1 MVIMLILRVFGMR
14 YPTLVSVKRKM
25 ATLTMGVKMRVNRWN
40 TNSQRE
46 NGPKC
51 YEHTDAV
58 EFRRSYHQTLNTSRN
73 LPAECCTSI
82 HHGWRYRCKH
92 HTTLPLHRKRYT
104 TIFFSLLYPNNRSY
118 PLVLRGIPQRCRDR
132 RPSLPRVAVISVSE
146 SLPGLATRL
155 GVLSILGLL
164 SLPEW
169 LWRTNPELSSG
180 ISQILALT

>member
-1 MVIMLILRVFGMR
+1 VRRALWFRQPAAAKNFAQRTGKSAQTILSNTFFKGFMVIMLILRVFGMR

-51 YEHTDAV
+51 YEHMDAV

-104 TIFFSLLYPNNRSY
+104 TIFLPPICKQPQLPVGSPGSPPKVQRQTTIIAEG
-118 PLVLRGIPQRCRDR
+118 RGYK
-132 RPSLPRVAVISVSE
+132 
-146 SLPGLATRL
+146 RL
-155 GVLSILGLL
+155 
-164 SLPEW
+164 
-169 LWRTNPELSSG
+169 
-180 ISQILALT
+180 